1 MAVSTQ
7 KTLRNQVMYQ
17 VFVRNFSEE
26 GTFAAVQSRLDEIKA
41 LGTDIIWF
49 MPIHPIGKQARKGAL
64 GSPYAISDYRAVNPE
79 FGSIS
84 DFKSLV
90 GAIHGKGMKCI
101 IDVVYNHTSP
111 DSVLSKEHPEWFYH
125 RPDGS
130 FGNRVGDWTDIID
143 LDYSNRGLWDYQI
156 ETLKFWAGIVDATWR
171 RLFRWSSG

>member
-17 VFVRNFSEE
+17 VFVRNFSDE

-49 MPIHPIGKQARKGAL
+49 MPIHPIGRQARKGTL
-64 GSPYAISDYRAVNPE
+64 GSPYAISDYREVNPE
-79 FGSIS
+79 FGSMS

-111 DSVLSKEHPEWFYH
+111 DSVLSQKHPEWFYH

-143 LDYSNRGLWDYQI
+143 LDYSNREL
-156 ETLKFWAGIVDATWR
+156 
-171 RLFRWSSG
+171 